1 MPLNE
6 ALEVSRVK
14 VFVLTVL
21 LIISVSSNAAKETQQ
36 LCEIPEYY
44 KRYFE
49 LKDLYSFSDNN
60 FSEKNTLEAKHRIS
74 QKKSDIH
81 ENDLNIVKGNKLQT
95 ELLRKQKLFNKA
107 NGVSYELEVHYL
119 EAKVKYCQ
127 FILSTRLVDW

>member
-1 MPLNE
+1 M
-6 ALEVSRVK
+6 K
-14 VFVLTVL
+14 VLVLTVL
-21 LIISVSSNAAKETQQ
+21 LIISFSSYATKETQQ

-49 LKDLYSFSDNN
+49 LKDLYSFSDEN
-60 FSEKNTLEAKHRIS
+60 FSAKNTLEAKRRIAR
-74 QKKSDIH
+74 KKSEIP

-95 ELLRKQKLFNKA
+95 ELLRKQELFNKA
-107 NGVSYELEVHYL
+107 NGVSYELEVNYL